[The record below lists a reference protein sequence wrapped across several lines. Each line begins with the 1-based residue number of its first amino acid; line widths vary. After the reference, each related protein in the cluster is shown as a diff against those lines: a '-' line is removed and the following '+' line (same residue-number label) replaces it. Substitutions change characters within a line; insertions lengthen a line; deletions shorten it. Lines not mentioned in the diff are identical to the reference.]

1 MVIARLKPSH
11 FFRSEGRLTFLG
23 RIRLSGLRLTGWVLL
38 WAYKLM
44 LLYRQIGQDILAR
57 QAAQGWAGLGWGAKV
72 IKRLVHDLRATFPE
86 MKGFSRA
93 NVSS

>member
-57 QAAQGWAGLGWGAKV
+57 QAAQGWGAKV
-72 IKRLVHDLRATFPE
+72 IERLVHDLRAAFPE